1 MIHPLRDLRCSV
13 TSARGLAHLQL
24 SVFLRVPCLKFSL
37 YISYPIPL
45 TDHSLVTAG
54 NIMRSIGDTMVLR
67 WYRMLRLPRQSPPSW
82 YRDRLREELQERRT
96 AETPLRKLSETSDVL
111 FSSIRA
117 QHDGFPVRRL
127 QSLSS
132 CRYILVYGYMLA
144 KFTSRWMF
152 YRTAAILCKVP
163 HYDQVCEVVN
173 PGKDHKL
180 NEVALRHQID
190 PTRFQRVGRQL
201 RRMWPLLP

>member
-1 MIHPLRDLRCSV
+1 MIHLLRVLRCYV
-13 TSARGLAHLQL
+13 IGARGLAHLQL
-24 SVFLRVPCLKFSL
+24 SVFLRVPCQKISL
-37 YISYPIPL
+37 YVSYPIPL
-45 TDHSLVTAG
+45 IDHLSVTAG
-54 NIMRSIGDTMVLR
+54 NIMRSIGDTMLLR
-67 WYRMLRLPRQSPPSW
+67 WYRMLHLPRQSPPSW

-117 QHDGFPVRRL
+117 QYDGFPLRRL

-144 KFTSRWMF
+144 KFTSRWKF

-163 HYDQVCEVVN
+163 HFAQVCEVVN
-173 PGKDHKL
+173 PSKDHKL
-180 NEVALRHQID
+180 KEVALRHQID
-190 PTRFQRVGRQL
+190 PTQFQKVGRQL